1 MVNNYKHITIFDDS
15 KRKIKISDST
25 SNLNSSS
32 NDNKFFIER
41 NDYLLPKS
49 QVEKYNI
56 DSYVNTN
63 PNRTMFKLHA
73 VPIDIESEN
82 NENFSYNSYSSNVN
96 KQNMNR
102 AQSTSSLFQNSSN
115 NKKTERPKSPTMLVD
130 LVINTPKSDIKI
142 QRKCKSYEV
151 SFT

>member
-1 MVNNYKHITIFDDS
+1 
-15 KRKIKISDST
+15 
-25 SNLNSSS
+25 
-32 NDNKFFIER
+32 
-41 NDYLLPKS
+41 
-49 QVEKYNI
+49 
-56 DSYVNTN
+56 
-63 PNRTMFKLHA
+63 
-73 VPIDIESEN
+73 
-82 NENFSYNSYSSNVN
+82 
-96 KQNMNR
+96 MNR